1 MLGRSLATTWW
12 RGLGQCT
19 ILEESPRLRRSAD
32 GIRDERDC
40 GLAMSGGHPLAQM
53 ESVVLADGPVLLAAD
68 QAGSV
73 WRIPVFR
80 AGVGWTC
87 CGGQALA
94 PPLALAASESGLAI
108 AALDAAALLQVWVRG
123 RWERWIAPPGSGV
136 GFVALAAA
144 TRTDG
149 VAHVLCISGSGQLW
163 DLAMDGRDELTAAP
177 TLPVSLVWVAAAGTS
192 TGIVVL
198 AR

>member
-1 MLGRSLATTWW
+1 M
-12 RGLGQCT
+12 RGDGAHENRAAC
-19 ILEESPRLRRSAD
+19 AD
-32 GIRDERDC
+32 QQTAGIPNERDC
-40 GLAMSGGHPLAQM
+40 RLAMPGGNPLAQM
-53 ESVVLADGPVLLAAD
+53 ESVVLADGPVLVAAD
-68 QAGSV
+68 QVGSV
-73 WRIPVFR
+73 WRIPAFR
-80 AGVGWTC
+80 AGADWTF

-108 AALDAAALLQVWVRG
+108 AALDAAALPQVWLRG
-123 RWERWIAPPGSGV
+123 RWERWIAPPGTGV
-136 GFVALAAA
+136 GFAALAVA
-144 TRTDG
+144 TDTDG
-149 VAHVLCISGSGQLW
+149 VAHVLCVSGSGQLW